1 MKKGAVN
8 YDPEVWFFLKAVW
21 EAVPKI
27 SFQKLCEV
35 VADLLK
41 KPVPTP
47 SVVNR
52 RCKTEKWVKSVRAYC
67 QKADRTLENYSVRLF
82 EELRAEYEKIQQDK
96 KDFAIATQ
104 GQIALENDSNDYTFD
119 SLRKVANINRK
130 TASVLLEH
138 RRRAGKIGQLLD
150 DSMDWMY
157 EAKEA
162 VMDETNK
169 TPEEMERARRQ
180 FGLLEQMVEK
190 IESFARTAKYLQ
202 QTDFLLFGINTDDT
216 RDSVTDG
223 RVEQI
228 KDDTKFDQAKADL
241 EQQYVDM
248 QKQISWIQSG
258 GFESETLAE
267 MEAKMR
273 QEEAED
279 AEFFEVEDEN

>member
-47 SVVNR
+47 SVVGR
-52 RCKTEKWVKSVRAYC
+52 RCRSEKWVKSVRAYC
-67 QKADRTLENYSVRLF
+67 RKADRTLEDYLSRL
-82 EELRAEYEKIQQDK
+82 LKDLKKEYEKIQKDK
-96 KDFAIATQ
+96 EDFAIATNGKLLLKQ
-104 GQIALENDSNDYTFD
+104 DSPDHVFEHLE
-119 SLRKVANINRK
+119 KVANINRK

-157 EAKEA
+157 EAKTA

-216 RDSVTDG
+216 RDSVTDE
-223 RVEQI
+223 RVENI
-228 KDDTKFDQAKADL
+228 KDNSKFEQAKADL
-241 EQQYVDM
+241 EEQYIEM
-248 QKQISWIQSG
+248 QKQVSWIQSG
-258 GFESETLAE
+258 GFESETLEE
-267 MEAKMR
+267 MERKMR

-279 AEFFEVEDEN
+279 AEFYNVDEDE